1 MKRPT
6 APPKVEAQ
14 VARLRGADA
23 ERARLAKELEAVRA
37 ALAAER
43 AQRAAQ
49 VALLLSPVL
58 TGRAASPPP
67 Y

>member
-1 MKRPT
+1 MKRPPT
-6 APPKVEAQ
+6 PPKVEAQ

-23 ERARLAKELEAVRA
+23 ERARLAKELESVRA

-49 VALLLSPVL
+49 VAPLLSPVL